1 MKVPLVDLLR
11 QYKKLQNEIDS
22 AIKAVLEKGAFIL
35 GENVAKFEEEA
46 AAYCGT
52 KYAVGVANGTD
63 ALELAIKA
71 LGVGDG
77 DEVIT
82 TPFTFIATTE
92 AICLNGA
99 RPVLADIEPD
109 TFNIDAGRI
118 EKAITSRTKAIIPVH
133 LFGQACDMDA
143 VMDIAKKRNVRV
155 IEDCAQAIGAEFKSK
170 KAGAFGDI
178 GCFSFFPSKNLGCF
192 GDGGMVTT
200 NDKALA
206 DRIKMLRVH
215 GQADRYRHEIEGRN
229 SRLDE
234 LQAAI
239 LRVKLRYLDGWNDS
253 RRKNAALY
261 DRLFE
266 DLNKSGKLAVPVEK
280 NGRRHVY
287 NIYSIRAKGK
297 VLSEAKGRDKLRESL
312 TAKGIA
318 TAVYYPI
325 PLHLQPVYSRLGW
338 KKGDFPVSEKACE
351 EVLALPV
358 FPELREE
365 EIGFV
370 AQGVIDF
377 LEGKS

>member
-1 MKVPLVDLLR
+1 MKVPLLELVR
-11 QYKKLQNEIDS
+11 QYRKLQGEIDP
-22 AIKAVLEKGAFIL
+22 AVKAVLEKGVFIL
-35 GENVAKFEEEA
+35 GENVANFEQEA

-52 KYAVGVANGTD
+52 KHAVGVANGTD

-71 LGVGDG
+71 LGIGDG

-82 TPFTFIATTE
+82 APFTFIATTE

-99 RPVLADIEPD
+99 KPVLVDIEPD
-109 TFNIDAGRI
+109 TFNIDANRI
-118 EKAITSRTKAIIPVH
+118 EKAITPRTRAIIPVH

-143 VMDIAKKRNVRV
+143 VTGIAKKHGIKV

-170 KAGAFGDI
+170 RVGGFGDF

-200 NDKALA
+200 NDTALA
-206 DRIKMLRVH
+206 DKIKMLRAH
-215 GQADRYRHEIEGRN
+215 GQADRYRHETEGRN

-239 LRVKLRYLDGWNDS
+239 LRIKLRHLDSWNDS
-253 RRKNAALY
+253 RRNNARLY
-261 DRLFE
+261 DKLFQ
-266 DLNKSGKLAVPVEK
+266 DLGRTGKLTIPVEK
-280 NGRRHVY
+280 KDRKHVY
-287 NIYSIRAKGK
+287 NIYSIKIK
-297 VLSEAKGRDKLRESL
+297 DRDKLRESL
-312 TAKGIA
+312 TVNDVA

-338 KKGDFPVSEKACE
+338 KKGDFPVSEKACQ
-351 EVLALPV
+351 EVLALPI
-358 FPELREE
+358 FPELNEE
-365 EIGFV
+365 EIDFV
-370 AQGVIDF
+370 AQNVIDF

>member
-1 MKVPLVDLLR
+1 MRIPLLDLVR
-11 QYKKLQNEIDS
+11 QYRQLQGEIDP
-22 AIKAVLEKGAFIL
+22 AMKAVLEKGAYIL

-71 LGVGDG
+71 LGIGSG

-99 RPVLADIEPD
+99 KPVLVDIEPD
-109 TFNIDAGRI
+109 TFNIDAASI
-118 EKAITSRTKAIIPVH
+118 EKAVTSRTKAVIPVH
-133 LFGQACDMDA
+133 LFGQACDMDT
-143 VMDIAKKRNVRV
+143 VMSVAKKIGIRV
-155 IEDCAQAIGAEFKSK
+155 IEDCAQAIGAGFKSK
-170 KAGAFGDI
+170 RVGGFGDF

-200 NDKALA
+200 NDKTLA
-206 DRIKMLRVH
+206 GKIKMLRAH
-215 GQADRYRHEIEGRN
+215 GQAGGYRHETEGRN

-234 LQAAI
+234 IQAAV
-239 LRVKLRYLDGWNDS
+239 LRIKLRHLDGWNNS
-253 RRKNAALY
+253 RRKNAGSY
-261 DRLFE
+261 NRLFE
-266 DLNKSGKLAVPVEK
+266 EMGKKGGLSLPVEK
-280 NGRRHVY
+280 SGRKHVY
-287 NIYSIRAKGK
+287 NIYNIRSG
-297 VLSEAKGRDKLRESL
+297 GRDKLRESL
-312 TAKGIA
+312 TAKDIA

-325 PLHLQPVYSRLGW
+325 PLHLQPVYSGLGW

-358 FPELREE
+358 FPEMEE
-365 EIGFV
+365 EEVRFV
-370 AQGVIDF
+370 SRGVIDF
-377 LEGKS
+377 LEGKH

>member
-11 QYKKLQNEIDS
+11 QYKRLQNEIDS
-22 AIKAVLEKGAFIL
+22 AIKAVLEKSAFIL

-71 LGVGDG
+71 LGICEGN
-77 DEVIT
+77 EVVT

-99 RPVLADIEPD
+99 KPVFVDIEPE
-109 TFNIDAGRI
+109 TFNIDATRI
-118 EKAITSRTKAIIPVH
+118 EKVITSRTKAIIPVH

-143 VMDIAKKRNVRV
+143 VMDIAKRRNVRV

-170 KAGAFGDI
+170 RVGGFGDF

-206 DRIKMLRVH
+206 DRIRMLRVH

-253 RRKNAALY
+253 RRKNACLY
-261 DRLFE
+261 NKLFE
-266 DLNKSGKLAVPVEK
+266 NLSRTGKLTIPVEK
-280 NGRRHVY
+280 KDLKHVY
-287 NIYSIRAKGK
+287 NIYSIRATGK

-325 PLHLQPVYSRLGW
+325 PLHLQAVYNSLGW
-338 KKGDFPVSEKACE
+338 NRGDFPESERACE

-358 FPELREE
+358 FPELGED
-365 EIGFV
+365 EIKY
-370 AQGVIDF
+370 AAECISEF
-377 LEGKS
+377 LGGKN

>member
-1 MKVPLVDLLR
+1 MKVPLVELVR
-11 QYKKLQNEIDS
+11 QYRKLQGEIDP
-22 AIKAVLEKGAFIL
+22 AVRSVLDKGTFIL
-35 GENVAKFEEEA
+35 GENVAGFEEEA

-52 KYAVGVANGTD
+52 KYAAGVANGTD

-71 LGVGDG
+71 LGIGDG

-99 RPVLADIEPD
+99 KPVLVDIEPD
-109 TFNIDAGRI
+109 TFNIDACRI

-143 VMDIAKKRNVRV
+143 VTGIAKKRGINV

-170 KAGAFGDI
+170 RVGGFGDF

-206 DRIKMLRVH
+206 DRIKMLRAH
-215 GQADRYRHEIEGRN
+215 GQADRYRHETEGRN

-239 LRVKLRYLDGWNDS
+239 LRIKLRHLDEWNGS
-253 RRKNAALY
+253 RRNNACLY
-261 DRLFE
+261 NKLFE
-266 DLNKSGKLAVPVEK
+266 NLSRTGKLTIPVEK
-280 NGRRHVY
+280 KDRKHVY
-287 NIYSIRAKGK
+287 NIYSIK
-297 VLSEAKGRDKLRESL
+297 VKDRDKLKESL
-312 TAKGIA
+312 TVKGIA

-351 EVLALPV
+351 EALALPV
-358 FPELREE
+358 FPELKEE
-365 EIGFV
+365 ERDFIV
-370 AQGVIDF
+370 QNVIDF

>member
-11 QYKKLQNEIDS
+11 QYKSLQGEIDS
-22 AIKAVLEKGAFIL
+22 AIKAVLEKGAFVL

-71 LGVGDG
+71 LGIGDG
-77 DEVIT
+77 DEVVT

-92 AICLNGA
+92 AICLNNA

-143 VMDIAKKRNVRV
+143 VMDIVKRRNIKV

-192 GDGGMVTT
+192 GDGGMITT

-261 DRLFE
+261 DKLFG
-266 DLNKSGKLAVPVEK
+266 DLNKSGKLTVPVGK
-280 NGRRHVY
+280 DGRKHVY
-287 NIYSIRAKGK
+287 NVYSIRA
-297 VLSEAKGRDKLRESL
+297 AARDRLRESL
-312 TAKGIA
+312 AAKDIA
-318 TAVYYPI
+318 TAVYYPM
-325 PLHLQPVYSRLGW
+325 PLHLQPVYNRLGW

-370 AQGVIDF
+370 AQSVIDF
-377 LEGKS
+377 LEGKN

>member
-1 MKVPLVDLLR
+1 MKVPLVDLQR
-11 QYKKLQNEIDS
+11 QYKRLQNEIGT
-22 AIKAVLEKGAFIL
+22 AIKSVLEKGTFIL

-71 LGVGDG
+71 LDIGDD

-99 RPVLADIEPD
+99 KPILVDIEPD

-118 EKAITSRTKAIIPVH
+118 EKAITSKTKAIIPVH
-133 LFGQACDMDA
+133 LFGQVCDMDA
-143 VMDIAKKRNVRV
+143 IMTIAKKHNIRV
-155 IEDCAQAIGAEFKSK
+155 IEDCAQAIGAGFNSK

-200 NDKALA
+200 DDKTVAG
-206 DRIKMLRVH
+206 RIKMLRAH
-215 GQADRYRHEIEGRN
+215 GQADRYCHEIEGRN

-239 LRVKLRYLDGWNDS
+239 LRIKLRYLDEWNDS
-253 RRKNAALY
+253 RRKNAQLY
-261 DRLFE
+261 DKLFE
-266 DLNKSGKLAVPVEK
+266 DLDKNGQLTIPVEK
-280 NGRRHVY
+280 KDRRHVY
-287 NIYSIRAKGK
+287 NIYNIR
-297 VLSEAKGRDKLRESL
+297 VKGRDKLRELLASR
-312 TAKGIA
+312 GIVA
-318 TAVYYPI
+318 AVYYPV

-358 FPELREE
+358 FPELNED
-365 EIGFV
+365 EIKYVAKEIIEWFV
-370 AQGVIDF
+370 NP
-377 LEGKS
+377 

>member
-1 MKVPLVDLLR
+1 MKVPLVELVR
-11 QYKKLQNEIDS
+11 QYRQLQGEIDPAVKS
-22 AIKAVLEKGAFIL
+22 VLEKGVFIL

-46 AAYCGT
+46 AVYCGT
-52 KYAVGVANGTD
+52 KCAIGVANGTD

-71 LGVGDG
+71 LGIGDG

-99 RPVLADIEPD
+99 KPVLVDIESD

-143 VMDIAKKRNVRV
+143 VMNIAKKRNIRV

-170 KAGAFGDI
+170 KVGAFGDI

-200 NDKALA
+200 NDKTLA
-206 DRIKMLRVH
+206 DKIKMLRVH
-215 GQADRYRHEIEGRN
+215 GQAARYRHEVEGRN

-239 LRVKLRYLDGWNDS
+239 LRIKLHHLDEWNDS
-253 RRKNAALY
+253 RRNNAFLY
-261 DRLFE
+261 NKLFE
-266 DLNKSGKLAVPVEK
+266 NLSRTGKLTIPVEK
-280 NGRRHVY
+280 KDRKHVY
-287 NIYSIRAKGK
+287 NIYSIKIKDK
-297 VLSEAKGRDKLRESL
+297 VLSEAKGRDKLMESL
-312 TAKGIA
+312 TAKGVT

-325 PLHLQPVYSRLGW
+325 PLHLQPVYIRLGW
-338 KKGDFPVSEKACE
+338 KKGDFPISEQACE

-358 FPELREE
+358 FPELEEE
-365 EIGFV
+365 EIRFV
-370 AQGVIDF
+370 ARGVIDF
-377 LEGKS
+377 LEGKN

>member
-1 MKVPLVDLLR
+1 MKIPLLELLR
-11 QYKKLQNEIDS
+11 EYNQLRGEIDS
-22 AIKAVLEKGAFIL
+22 AIKSVLEKGTFIL

-46 AAYCGT
+46 SAYCGA

-63 ALELAIKA
+63 AIELAIKA
-71 LGVGDG
+71 LDIREG

-99 RPVLADIEPD
+99 KPVLVDIEPE
-109 TFNIDAGRI
+109 TFNIDATRI
-118 EKAITSRTKAIIPVH
+118 EKAITPKTKAIIPVH

-143 VMDIAKKRNVRV
+143 IIDIAKKRDIKV
-155 IEDCAQAIGAEFKSK
+155 IEDCAQAIGAEFNSK
-170 KAGAFGDI
+170 RVGGFGDF

-206 DRIKMLRVH
+206 DKIKMLRVH

-239 LRVKLRYLDGWNDS
+239 LRVKLRHLDAWNDS
-253 RRKNAALY
+253 RRDNARLY
-261 DRLFE
+261 NKLFE
-266 DLNKSGKLAVPVEK
+266 NLNRTGKLTIPVEK
-280 NGRRHVY
+280 KDRKHVY
-287 NIYSIRAKGK
+287 NIYSIKVKDR

-312 TAKGIA
+312 TAKGVA

-325 PLHLQPVYSRLGW
+325 PLHLQAVYESLGW
-338 KKGDFPVSEKACE
+338 RKGDFPESEKACE

-358 FPELREE
+358 FPELKED
-365 EIGFV
+365 EIKYV
-370 AQGVIDF
+370 AECVSDF
-377 LEGKS
+377 L